1 MDHIDAMHEL
11 RQGIGL
17 RAYSNVKPVDAYKQE
32 GFDMFEA
39 MTAGIREETVSRLFR
54 VQVQPRAQ
62 IQRKS
67 VSKNAVA
74 NAGGDDSVKKKPVRA
89 AKKPKPNDPCPCG
102 KRKPNG
108 NPYKYKECCGR
119 NG

>member
-1 MDHIDAMHEL
+1 
-11 RQGIGL
+11 
-17 RAYSNVKPVDAYKQE
+17 
-32 GFDMFEA
+32 
-39 MTAGIREETVSRLFR
+39 MTAGIREETVSRLYR

-67 VSKNAVA
+67 VAKNAVA

-119 NG
+119 ASDDGESQSSFHNQSRCFDFV